1 MSKKTRR
8 RLERTM
14 QVRAISIENGLE
26 VIEQVKLVR
35 IKSKKYNVLIMV
47 DSQPM
52 LGEVEGDVT
61 IVNSDGEKKYSQIK
75 GYYVN
80 KENVLSLI
88 VEGEL
93 DAGISK

>member
-1 MSKKTRR
+1 MSKNARR

-14 QVRAISIENGLE
+14 QVRAISIERGLE

-61 IVNSDGEKKYSQIK
+61 IVNDDGEKKYSQMK

-80 KENVLSLI
+80 KNNVLSLI
-88 VEGEL
+88 VEGEM
-93 DAGISK
+93 DAGISE